1 MHGHESAASAA
12 WYDHMLHSGTLL
24 VPMSLHSIVGCD
36 HDARVYIVIDD
47 QKPSL
52 VLRGDAAVV
61 YVVTN

>member
-1 MHGHESAASAA
+1 
-12 WYDHMLHSGTLL
+12 MLDSGNLL

-36 HDARVYIVIDD
+36 HDARVYVVIDN